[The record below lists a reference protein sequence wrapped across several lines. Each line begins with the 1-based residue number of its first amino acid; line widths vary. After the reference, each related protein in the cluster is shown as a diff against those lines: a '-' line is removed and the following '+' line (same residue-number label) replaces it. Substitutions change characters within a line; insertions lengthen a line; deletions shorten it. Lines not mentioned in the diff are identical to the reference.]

1 MKKLFSIILFTALA
15 CGWVST
21 YAAGCVINTA
31 NTTTGITPT
40 NANDTLTQGVAY
52 NQTFQVYVPATYTI
66 ATVDSVH
73 IDSIKGAPNGGSW
86 VYNPADGDGGTVV
99 GGGTGSIC
107 FSATTNSPVGSYPL
121 TFYGNIYVHEAGTP
135 ATLPL
140 STLASAFSYTFN
152 VKAGAPVSICDTIL
166 NVTNIDT
173 PEVWTFGQGQ
183 SGYLAGNNSYGD
195 EAKAE
200 KFYAA
205 PGNEVGGGLVFFSVA
220 TINAGDSS
228 QNVAVNL
235 YDATGAGGS
244 PGTVIATANVTLRE
258 IAAAVTQVNTSH
270 QLAPLFVSFT
280 PTLHLTANAAFFI
293 GVVLPTTVGDT
304 VAIFSNSQTTTNG
317 HGWEMQSDGN
327 WYDWDSV
334 YTSGTAFHS
343 GLYIGASICMG
354 SPVAAYTTNPS
365 SVCAGSAVQFSGSAG
380 NGETAWSW
388 SFTGGNPSTS
398 TSQSPSVTYAAGG
411 TYSVKLIVTNP
422 VGNDTTT
429 QQLIVNSSPSATVA
443 ITPASSVSSSNGGA
457 MLTVTGGTSPFTY
470 SWSND
475 NSTSDSIA
483 NVHSGTYNVTITD
496 ANSCTAT
503 ASAVVTV
510 TGILALSNNS
520 TVSVYP
526 NPASNVLNL
535 VWSEKS
541 NAEVTVLDLNGAV
554 ISTFVTSGDMKSVCD
569 VHSLATGSYIL
580 RITDK
585 SNNQQQSMLFSKF

>member
-1 MKKLFSIILFTALA
+1 MKKLFSIILFTALVS
-15 CGWVST
+15 GWLGSS
-21 YAAGCVINTA
+21 ANNCAINNT
-31 NTTTGITPT
+31 NTTVGVTPT
-40 NANDTLTQGVAY
+40 NSDTVTQGVSY
-52 NQTFQVYVPATYTI
+52 SQTLQIYVPATYSSF
-66 ATVDSVH
+66 TVDSVH
-73 IDSIKGAPNGGSW
+73 ITSITGAPAGLTP
-86 VYNPADGDGGTVV
+86 VYNPVSQTINGGAN
-99 GGGTGSIC
+99 GAIC
-107 FSATTNSPVGSYPL
+107 FNGITNAAVGAYPL
-121 TFYGNIYVHEAGTP
+121 TFTGTVY
-135 ATLPL
+135 TNVTSVPL
-140 STLASAFSYTFN
+140 SALAAQFSYSFI
-152 VKAGAPVSICDTIL
+152 VQAGAPVAVCDTIL
-166 NVTNIDT
+166 NMTVVDT

-200 KFYAA
+200 EFFAA
-205 PGNEVGGGLVFFSVA
+205 PGNEVGGGLIFFSVA
-220 TINAGDSS
+220 KINAGDSS

-244 PGTVIATANVTLRE
+244 PGTIIATANVTLRQ

-280 PTLHLTANAAFFI
+280 PTLHLTTNAAFFI

-327 WYDWDSV
+327 WYNWDSV
-334 YTSGTAFHS
+334 YTTGTAFHS

-354 SPVAAYTTNPS
+354 SPVAAYTTSPS

-457 MLTVTGGTSPFTY
+457 ILTVTGGTSPFTY

-520 TVSVYP
+520 TVSIYP

-585 SNNQQQSMLFSKF
+585 SSNQQQSMLFSKF